1 MKVTSSDLLA
11 ILASHMRYLAMED
24 GGVCADLRGADLS
37 CANLRDANLRGADL
51 RYANLSGDHVID
63 GGQRRDGYRFVAHVG
78 ENCMMIVA
86 GCRYFTLSQAHTHWA
101 ATRAGTDIGNETMA
115 ILDHIER
122 IATLRGWKL
131 TEGTQP

>member
-1 MKVTSSDLLA
+1 MTVTSSDLLA

-24 GGVCADLRGADLS
+24 GGVCA
-37 CANLRDANLRGADL
+37 NLGDANLSGADL
-51 RYANLSGDHVID
+51 RGANLSGDHVID

-78 ENCMMIVA
+78 KNCMMIVA
-86 GCRYFTLSQAHTHWA
+86 GCRYFTLSQARTHWA
-101 ATRAGTDIGNETMA
+101 ETRAGTDIGNETMA

-131 TEGTQP
+131 TPDV